1 MRMKRD
7 LPSAVMA
14 SVIGVVLAG
23 GMVSGMAG
31 SARAA
36 DIAVEAPFA
45 RASAGTA
52 GAGAAYMTLKSAE
65 ASADRLSASTPAAER
80 AELHTHV
87 MEGDVMGMREVDS
100 IEIPAGGTVELK
112 PGGLHIMLIGLKAPL
127 KEGESIPL
135 TLSFA
140 KAGPVT
146 VTVPVK
152 SPSEM
157 APMQGRTH

>member
-1 MRMKRD
+1 MKRD
-7 LPSAVMA
+7 LPGAVMA
-14 SVIGVVLAG
+14 SVMGVVLAG

-65 ASADRLSASTPAAER
+65 ASADRLTSASTPAAER

-87 MEGDVMGMREVDS
+87 MEGDVMRMREVDS

-127 KEGESIPL
+127 KEGESFPL